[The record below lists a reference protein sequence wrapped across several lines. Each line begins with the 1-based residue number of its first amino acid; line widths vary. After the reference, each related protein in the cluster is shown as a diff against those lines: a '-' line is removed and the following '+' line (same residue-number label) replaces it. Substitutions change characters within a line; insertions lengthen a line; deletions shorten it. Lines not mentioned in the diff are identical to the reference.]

1 MELAVNWTI
10 WAVAMT
16 LRCCCSLCETSLF
29 ASDKLELARRSQ
41 QGNRGAERAL
51 ALLEDANKVLSSL
64 LVATNLMMVIATVSA
79 ANISLIL
86 QPFGA
91 NSAAVTTVIMIILVL
106 YATEIIPKG
115 YAVRAPEAIASFFAL
130 PLSLALVVLRPI
142 SSPFNALSAFII
154 HSSDRPAYE
163 ERQDDD
169 AIITLAE
176 IGSEAGQI
184 SEDTE
189 EMIAAVLTSDDRP
202 VREVMCPRIDISAL
216 DVDAP
221 WADILD
227 TMEHERYSR
236 WPVYEQDIDNIIG
249 LLYRRDLLPLL
260 LHNAE
265 PQVSVREVMRD
276 ALFVPESKLISV
288 QIQEMREASCHM
300 AIILDEY
307 GSTAGM
313 VTLEALLEEV
323 FGDIQDETDTEESL
337 PLQIMPDGVL
347 VDGLLPLGELEDL
360 FQLKQS
366 LPTEQYDTVGG
377 FVYGVIGYVPK
388 QGETL
393 LLAEYGLVVVVRQL
407 EGYRLRQLWLQQ
419 DESDPQQIEEEGEK
433 ENE

>member
-10 WAVAMT
+10 WAVAMVM
-16 LRCCCSLCETSLF
+16 RCCCSLCETSLF
-29 ASDKLELARRSQ
+29 AADRLELTRRSQ
-41 QGNRGAERAL
+41 QGNHGATRAL
-51 ALLEDANKVLSSL
+51 ALLEDANSLLSSL
-64 LVATNLMMVIATVSA
+64 LVGTNLMMVIATVSA
-79 ANISLIL
+79 ANISLIM
-86 QPFGA
+86 QPFGT
-91 NSAAVTTVIMIILVL
+91 NSAVVTTVVMIILVL

-115 YAVRAPEAIASFFAL
+115 YAVRAPETIASFFAM
-130 PLSLALVVLRPI
+130 PLSMVLIVLRPI
-142 SSPFNALSAFII
+142 SRPFNALSSFIV

-163 ERQDDD
+163 ERQNDE

-184 SEDTE
+184 SEDTG
-189 EMIAAVLTSDDRP
+189 EMIAAVLTSDDRT
-202 VREVMCPRIDISAL
+202 VREVMCPRIDISAV
-216 DVDAP
+216 DVQAS

-236 WPVYEQDIDNIIG
+236 WPVYEEDIDNIIG

-260 LHNAE
+260 LDNAE
-265 PQVSVREVMRD
+265 PLVSVREVMRD

-300 AIILDEY
+300 AIILDEF

-313 VTLEALLEEV
+313 VTLENLLEEV

-337 PLQIMPDGVL
+337 PLQIMPEGVL

-360 FQLKQS
+360 FELKQS
-366 LPTEQYDTVGG
+366 LPTEMYDTVGG
-377 FVYGVIGYVPK
+377 FVYGVLGYVPE

-393 LLAEYGLVVVVRQL
+393 LLDEYGLEVVVRQL
-407 EGYRLRQLWLQQ
+407 EGYRLRHIWLQQ
-419 DESDPQQIEEEGEK
+419 APVDDQVAEEEGE
-433 ENE
+433 